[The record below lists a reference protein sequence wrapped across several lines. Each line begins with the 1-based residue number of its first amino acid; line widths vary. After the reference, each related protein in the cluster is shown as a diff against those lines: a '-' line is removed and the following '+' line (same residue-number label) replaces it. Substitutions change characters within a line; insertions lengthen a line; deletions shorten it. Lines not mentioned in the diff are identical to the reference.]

1 MYNNNYFNLDGEL
14 DPILTAVSPVEPVD
28 GPVYINTGVSPEEVV
43 ITVLTVPVYIKIGVS
58 PIGVVELINT

>member
-1 MYNNNYFNLDGEL
+1 M
-14 DPILTAVSPVEPVD
+14 LTAVSPVEPVD
-28 GPVYINTGVSPEEVV
+28 GPVYINTGVSPEKVV